1 MVDQIIHYAAGFMV
15 VEEIKVYRMQDYRLG
30 GLVSYLLRA
39 QSAFYTQ
46 RLKPYNIS
54 YGQAPFLMAL
64 YREDGVNQE
73 TIAKRLLF
81 NKATIA
87 RAIDK
92 LEREGYVCRT
102 QDKNDGRAN
111 RIFLTPKGREIEPV
125 MNQLSQEWN
134 SILLSGFTEVE
145 CLVLKELMKKI
156 VSNVMHEMNQ
166 EDMMILTQLMK

>member
-1 MVDQIIHYAAGFMV
+1 MVF
-15 VEEIKVYRMQDYRLG
+15 EEIKVYRMQNYRLG

-54 YGQAPFLMAL
+54 YGQFPFLMAL

-92 LEREGYVCRT
+92 LERGGYVYRT
-102 QDKNDGRAN
+102 QDEFDGRAN
-111 RIFLTPKGREIEPV
+111 RIFLTPKGREIKPV
-125 MNQLSQEWN
+125 INQLSHEWN
-134 SILLSGFTEVE
+134 SILLSGFTEIE
-145 CLVLKELMKKI
+145 SLLLKELMKKI
-156 VSNVMHEMNQ
+156 VSNVMREMEQ
-166 EDMMILTQLMK
+166 EDMMILSELMK

>member
-1 MVDQIIHYAAGFMV
+1 
-15 VEEIKVYRMQDYRLG
+15 MQDYHLG
-30 GLVSYLLRA
+30 GVVSYLLRA
-39 QSAFYTQ
+39 QSAFYSQ

-54 YGQAPFLMAL
+54 YGQFPFLKAL

-92 LEREGYVCRT
+92 LEREGYVYRT
-102 QDKNDGRAN
+102 QDEYDRRSN
-111 RIFLTPKGREIEPV
+111 RIFLTPKGREIEP
-125 MNQLSQEWN
+125 NITRLSREWN
-134 SILLSGFTEVE
+134 SILLSGFTEME

-156 VSNVMHEMNQ
+156 VSNVMHEMEP
-166 EDMMILTQLMK
+166 EDTMILTELMK

>member
-1 MVDQIIHYAAGFMV
+1 MVF
-15 VEEIKVYRMQDYRLG
+15 EEIKVYRMKDYRLG
-30 GLVSYLLRA
+30 GLISYLLRA

-54 YGQAPFLMAL
+54 YGQFPFLMAL

-92 LEREGYVCRT
+92 LERRGYVSRT
-102 QDKNDGRAN
+102 HDEYDGRAN
-111 RIFLTPKGREIEPV
+111 RIFLTSQGWEIKPFI
-125 MNQLSQEWN
+125 NQLSHEWN
-134 SILLSGFTEVE
+134 SILLSGFTENE
-145 CLVLKELMKKI
+145 RLLLKEFMKKI
-156 VSNVMHEMNQ
+156 VSNVMHEMEH
-166 EDMMILTQLMK
+166 EDITVLSELMK